1 MSFSFA
7 FQPVNVSCF
16 EGNKQQETF
25 HVTASLCPSQRG
37 GRRGRSSVVRG
48 QRWSCRHLPGHAS
61 VQLGERG
68 AAGHKHCVLWV
79 PTASCCCCL
88 TVFLSV
94 EQEALGP
101 QPEPWFLSCSRSV
114 RFGVILGC
122 QQLPLPVP
130 AAASLIRALVPAALG
145 DRITPGC
152 FGGKGNPG
160 SNAII
165 VRLLAD

>member
-1 MSFSFA
+1 MLRGK
-7 FQPVNVSCF
+7 QTTRNVSCYRLPVPIT
-16 EGNKQQETF
+16 EGWKKGKKQHGERAALELQ
-25 HVTASLCPSQRG
+25 A
-37 GRRGRSSVVRG
+37 
-48 QRWSCRHLPGHAS
+48 CRHLPGRAS